1 MGMRKAL
8 GIIVFST
15 QAVVAFDYNMQSHK
29 AGLAPGE
36 LSMKAYAAI
45 VQKRYEAP
53 DSARLAALDALT
65 DPGARAIARPFVGP
79 LTSPLTSAQD
89 MSEAAQAASPD
100 APAAVC
106 IRRGTALYCQ

>member
-15 QAVVAFDYNMQSHK
+15 QAVVVFDYNMQSHK

-36 LSMKAYAAI
+36 LSMKDYAAL

-53 DSARLAALDALT
+53 DSARLAALDAVT
-65 DPGARAIARPFVGP
+65 DPDALSRARAM
-79 LTSPLTSAQD
+79 TSPMTSPQD
-89 MSEAAQAASPD
+89 SNGAAEAASQD

>member
-1 MGMRKAL
+1 MSMRKAL

-15 QAVVAFDYNMQSHK
+15 QAVVVFDYNLQSHK

-36 LSMKAYAAI
+36 LSMKDYVAI

-53 DSARLAALDALT
+53 DSARIAALDAIT
-65 DPGARAIARPFVGP
+65 DPGARSIASPSARSFAGP
-79 LTSPLTSAQD
+79 LADAEVNSA
-89 MSEAAQAASPD
+89 AAQAASQD

-106 IRRGTALYCQ
+106 IRRGTGLYCQ